1 MIAGIGPALVDYIY
15 KIDNYPIKGG
25 HTVIKNFIKMAGG
38 AAANVICCLA
48 SLGVKCRFYSTIGR
62 DDDAKF
68 FTESMK
74 DVDLRL
80 NITHSYTGKVHIY
93 VDKDGE
99 RTFFVQPNASGVV
112 NLNINEDDYKEIDYF
127 YLDPFP
133 TQKSL
138 DIHVDIAKKAKEYS
152 KTVILNPGY
161 PYTSLGF
168 EKLSKLLKF
177 TDVVIMSKDEFDML
191 NVKEEDILQYVDI
204 LVITLGEMGSKA
216 VTKEREYYQPAF
228 KVKVVDTTGAGDA
241 FSAGFIYGLM
251 KNLSL
256 DLCLKIGN
264 YIASYNIQ
272 YYGARNFPSKKEVES
287 FITKNLAP
295 KSRNNVI
302 LSTD

>member
-15 KIDNYPIKGG
+15 AVDSYPAKGG

-48 SLGVKCRFYSTIGR
+48 SLGVKCRFYSTVGK
-62 DDDAKF
+62 DEDAKF
-68 FTESMK
+68 FIESMK
-74 DVDLRL
+74 GVDLRL

-112 NLNINEDDYKEIDYF
+112 NLNIEEKDYKDIEYF

-138 DIHVDIAKKAKEYS
+138 DIHIDIARKAKEYN

-168 EKLSKLLKF
+168 EKLSKLLRF
-177 TDVVIMSKDEFDML
+177 TDVVIMSKDEFNML
-191 NVKEEDILQYVDI
+191 NVKGEDILQYVDI
-204 LVITLGEMGSKA
+204 LVITLGERGSKA
-216 VTKEREYYQPAF
+216 ITRDREYYQPAF
-228 KVKVVDTTGAGDA
+228 RVKVVDTTGAGDA

-251 KNLSL
+251 KDLPL

-264 YIASYNIQ
+264 YIASYNVQ
-272 YYGARNFPSKKEVES
+272 YYGARNFPSRDNVES
-287 FITKNLAP
+287 FIKNELAN
-295 KSRNNVI
+295 K
-302 LSTD
+302 

>member
-15 KIDNYPIKGG
+15 AIDNYPAKGG

-48 SLGVKCRFYSTIGR
+48 SLGVKCRFYSTVGR
-62 DDDAKF
+62 DEDAKF
-68 FTESMK
+68 FIESMK
-74 DVDLRL
+74 GVDLRL
-80 NITHSYTGKVHIY
+80 NITHNYTGKVHIY

-99 RTFFVQPNASGVV
+99 RTFFVQPNASSIVS
-112 NLNINEDDYKEIDYF
+112 LNMDREDFKDIDYF

-138 DIHVDIAKKAKEYS
+138 DIHIDIAKKAKEYN

-177 TDVVIMSKDEFDML
+177 TDVVIMSKDEFNVL
-191 NVKEEDILQYVDI
+191 NVREEDILQYIDT

-216 VTKEREYYQPAF
+216 ITKDGEFYQPAF

-251 KNLSL
+251 KNLPL

-272 YYGARNFPSKKEVES
+272 YYGARNFPSKENVES
-287 FITKNLAP
+287 FIKKEL
-295 KSRNNVI
+295 R
-302 LSTD
+302 

>member
-15 KIDNYPIKGG
+15 AVDSYPARGG

-38 AAANVICCLA
+38 PAANVICCLA
-48 SLGVKCRFYSTIGR
+48 SLGVKCRFYSTVGK
-62 DDDAKF
+62 DEDAKF
-68 FTESMK
+68 FIESMK
-74 DVDLRL
+74 GVDLRL

-112 NLNINEDDYKEIDYF
+112 NLNIEEKDYKDIEYF

-138 DIHVDIAKKAKEYS
+138 DIHIDIARKAKEYN

-168 EKLSKLLKF
+168 EKLSKLLRF
-177 TDVVIMSKDEFDML
+177 TDVVIMSKDEFNML

-204 LVITLGEMGSKA
+204 LVITLGERGSKA
-216 VTKEREYYQPAF
+216 ITRDREYYQPAF
-228 KVKVVDTTGAGDA
+228 RVKVVDTTGAGDA

-251 KNLSL
+251 KDLPL

-264 YIASYNIQ
+264 YIASYNVQ
-272 YYGARNFPSKKEVES
+272 YYGARNFPSRDNVES
-287 FITKNLAP
+287 FIKNELAN
-295 KSRNNVI
+295 K
-302 LSTD
+302 

>member
-1 MIAGIGPALVDYIY
+1 MIAWIGPALVDYIY
-15 KIDNYPIKGG
+15 AVDSYPAKGG

-62 DDDAKF
+62 DEDAKF
-68 FTESMK
+68 FIESMK
-74 DVDLRL
+74 GVDLRL

-112 NLNINEDDYKEIDYF
+112 NLNIEEKDYKDIEYF

-138 DIHVDIAKKAKEYS
+138 DIHIDIARKAKEYN

-168 EKLSKLLKF
+168 EKLSKLLRF
-177 TDVVIMSKDEFDML
+177 TDVVIMSKDEFNML
-191 NVKEEDILQYVDI
+191 NVKEEDILQYVDT
-204 LVITLGEMGSKA
+204 LVITLGERGSKA
-216 VTKEREYYQPAF
+216 ITRDREYYQPAF
-228 KVKVVDTTGAGDA
+228 RVKVVDTTGAGDA

-251 KNLSL
+251 KDLPL

-264 YIASYNIQ
+264 YIASYNVQ
-272 YYGARNFPSKKEVES
+272 YYGARNFPSRDNVES
-287 FITKNLAP
+287 FIKNELAN
-295 KSRNNVI
+295 K
-302 LSTD
+302 